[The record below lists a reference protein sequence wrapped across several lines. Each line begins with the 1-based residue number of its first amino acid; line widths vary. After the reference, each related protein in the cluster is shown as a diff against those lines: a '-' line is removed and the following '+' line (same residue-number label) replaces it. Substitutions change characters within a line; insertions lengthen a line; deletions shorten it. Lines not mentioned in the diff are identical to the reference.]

1 MNNNLTFTSLT
12 NSELKNFIIDAV
24 RIAIIDFQPEQ
35 NAPEKQPDSELITET
50 ELSKRIGISKTTLW
64 KWRKEGKIPFQRI
77 GSKRILYDWNEVKD
91 TFDKPNQKERLQCL
105 K

>member
-1 MNNNLTFTSLT
+1 MNDLTLTSLT
-12 NSELKNFIIDAV
+12 NSELKDFIIDAV

-35 NAPEKQPDSELITET
+35 NAPEKNTETELITET
-50 ELSKRIGISKTTLW
+50 ELSKRINVSKTTLW
-64 KWRKEGKIPFQRI
+64 KWRNEGKIPFIRI